1 MSDSTGSS
9 VEYVGR
15 VAQQTLHDYAA
26 KIEELTVA
34 HDRLRK
40 ENAALR
46 EALQRAIPY
55 IATAMV
61 GCHGDKC
68 REPWCYSCC
77 GEEAAR
83 KAAQEGCDAC
93 ANARAALQ
101 GAKDD

>member
-15 VAQQTLHDYAA
+15 VAQQTLHDYIT
-26 KIEELTVA
+26 KIEELTAA

-46 EALQRAIPY
+46 EALELAVEHLDWIGWGGSWEREC
-55 IATAMV
+55 V
-61 GCHGDKC
+61 RDSGDMAKI
-68 REPWCYSCC
+68 
-77 GEEAAR
+77 
-83 KAAQEGCDAC
+83 
-93 ANARAALQ
+93 NAALQ

>member
-15 VAQQTLHDYAA
+15 VAQQTLHDYIT
-26 KIEELTVA
+26 KIEELTAA

-46 EALQRAIPY
+46 EDARRWRELRDGESDMGDHHLVLARMSYEPIRL
-55 IATAMV
+55 ICEVADCDEAM
-61 GCHGDKC
+61 
-68 REPWCYSCC
+68 
-77 GEEAAR
+77 
-83 KAAQEGCDAC
+83 DAVF
-93 ANARAALQ
+93 ARAAPQ